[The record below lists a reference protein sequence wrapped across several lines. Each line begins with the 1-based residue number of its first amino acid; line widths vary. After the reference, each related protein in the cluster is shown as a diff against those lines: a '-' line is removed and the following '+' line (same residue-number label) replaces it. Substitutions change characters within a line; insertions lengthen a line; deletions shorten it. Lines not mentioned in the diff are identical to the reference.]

1 MVTTDKPLEG
11 DGERG
16 GRWKGSSKSEC
27 GMHVAQDANSLYDI
41 AKLATRVRDGY
52 SWDQKASLRAA
63 AAGVLTVTED
73 NFEQVVVKEPG
84 HILLEM
90 YAPWCPHCQEFE
102 PTYNKIAAVAGKLK
116 QGGVRLARMDRW
128 QNKVPDDFE
137 ARFAM
142 SGFPTMFLVL
152 EGCRYVLFRQTGDW
166 RGCVIAL
173 LACSARAAV
182 PRLNQ
187 KCTLVARYLFVFPC
201 ALSLFLDYILC
212 AGEGQLSK
220 QDRVGGHFSC
230 VVLTYISTGVC
241 TCMSAC
247 A

>member
-73 NFEQVVVKEPG
+73 NFEQVVVKDPG

-128 QNKVPDDFE
+128 QNKVPDALE

-152 EGCRYVLFRQTGDW
+152 EGCRYVSFRQSGDCW
-166 RGCVIAL
+166 GCVIAL
-173 LACSARAAV
+173 LAQPELRCRNSI
-182 PRLNQ
+182 
-187 KCTLVARYLFVFPC
+187 KYTLVARSLFVFPC
-201 ALSLFLDYILC
+201 ALPLLLDYILC
-212 AGEGQLSK
+212 AEQE
-220 QDRVGGHFSC
+220 
-230 VVLTYISTGVC
+230 
-241 TCMSAC
+241 
-247 A
+247 